1 MNKYWLYTPLV
12 VNLIKIYSIKKV
24 NIKLG
29 LNKIVRRAYG
39 IDEIALVP
47 GERTLDYEL
56 TNATWT
62 IGNFEREIPIIA
74 SAMDSVVDVKTA
86 IELSNMGALGVLNM
100 EGIQTRYEDPE
111 SVLSQISS
119 VGKSEFVPLMQ
130 KIYSKPIKI
139 ELIKKRVS
147 EIKEKGG
154 IAALSGTPQ
163 AAIKF
168 RETLRDSDLD
178 LFFLQGTVVSTE
190 HVGANGQESL
200 DIEDLCKSLDIPIIA
215 GNCVTYEVAKRLM
228 KAGVAGLMVG
238 IGPGA
243 ACTSRGVLGIGVP
256 QATAISDCSSAR
268 DDYFNESGK
277 YIPIIGDGGI
287 VTGGDICKCIACG
300 ADAVMIGS
308 PIARA
313 TTAPGNGFHWG
324 MATPSQILPR
334 GTRIEVG
341 ATGSLDRILKGPA
354 LLDDGTHNLYGAIRT
369 SMSTL
374 GAKNIKEMQNVEI
387 VIAPALLTEGKVYQK
402 AQQLGMGK

>member
-1 MNKYWLYTPLV
+1 MN
-12 VNLIKIYSIKKV
+12 IE
-24 NIKLG
+24 LG

-47 GERTLDYEL
+47 GKRTLDYEL
-56 TNATWT
+56 TNASWT
-62 IGNFEREIPIIA
+62 IGDFKREIPIIA

-100 EGIQTRYEDPE
+100 EGIQTRYEDPKI
-111 SVLSQISS
+111 VLEQIST

-130 KIYSKPIKI
+130 KIYSEPIKI
-139 ELIKKRVS
+139 DLIKKRVS

-163 AAIKF
+163 ASIKF
-168 RETLRDSDLD
+168 NDALRDSDLD

-190 HVGANGQESL
+190 HEGTNGQESL
-200 DIEDLCKSLDIPIIA
+200 DIEDLCKSLDVPIIA
-215 GNCVTYEVAKRLM
+215 GNCVTYEVANRLM

-256 QATAISDCSSAR
+256 QATAIADCSSAR
-268 DDYFNESGK
+268 DDFFNESGK

-341 ATGSLDRILKGPA
+341 STGSLERILKGPA
-354 LLDDGTHNLYGAIRT
+354 LLDDGTHNLLGAIRT

>member
-1 MNKYWLYTPLV
+1 M
-12 VNLIKIYSIKKV
+12 
-24 NIKLG
+24 
-29 LNKIVRRAYG
+29 
-39 IDEIALVP
+39 
-47 GERTLDYEL
+47 DYEL

-62 IGNFEREIPIIA
+62 IGNLEREIPIIA

-168 RETLRDSDLD
+168 RETLKDSDLD
-178 LFFLQGTVVSTE
+178 LFFLQGTVVSTQ
-190 HVGANGQESL
+190 HIGNNGQESL

-277 YIPIIGDGGI
+277 YVPIIGDGGI

-341 ATGSLDRILKGPA
+341 STGSLERILKGPA